1 MYSTF
6 QIAIKYIRYYLSAG
20 NGKGH
25 GIHSPFV
32 YDLIKNVLN
41 DNRNF
46 YAYNKVEHCRTLLSF
61 ISQKIVVEDFGAG
74 SVGGTHKERTIASI
88 VKNAAKPKK
97 LGQLLFRLVNYYQ
110 PASIVELG
118 TSLGLSTAYLAMG
131 NLKAKVYTCEGAP
144 SIAAQA
150 RKNFEQLELKNIEL
164 LEGNFDEK
172 LPVLLSRIEK
182 VDFAFIDGNH
192 RKGPTLQY
200 FEALIQK
207 AHNDTI
213 LIFDDIH
220 WSTDMEAAWADIKR
234 DPRVTLTIDLFF
246 LGIVFFR
253 KEFKVKQDVVLR
265 F

>member
-6 QIAIKYIRYYLSAG
+6 QIATKYIRYYLSAG

-32 YDLIKNVLN
+32 FDFIKNVLN
-41 DNRNF
+41 DKRNF

-61 ISQKIVVEDFGAG
+61 NRQKIVVEDFGAG
-74 SVGGTHKERTIASI
+74 SVAGLHSERTIASI

-110 PASIVELG
+110 PANMVELG

-131 NLKAKVYTCEGAP
+131 NTLANVYSCEGAP
-144 SIAAQA
+144 AIAAEA
-150 RKNFEQLELKNIEL
+150 KKNFEQLELKNIEL
-164 LEGNFDEK
+164 LIGNFDEQ
-172 LPVLLSRIEK
+172 LPVLLNRLEK
-182 VDFAFIDGNH
+182 VDLVFVDGNH
-192 RKGPTLQY
+192 RKIPTLRY
-200 FEALIQK
+200 FESLLQK
-207 AHNDTI
+207 SHNETI

-220 WSTDMEAAWADIKR
+220 WSTEMEAAWAAIKK
-234 DPRVTLTIDLFF
+234 DPRVMLTIDLFF
-246 LGIVFFR
+246 FGLVFFR
-253 KEFKVKQDVVLR
+253 QEFKVKQDFILR